1 MNEDIQLLKKF
12 HIFFYEVLPL
22 FGIKDATVADED
34 LSEPQNIHT
43 IIFFLT
49 NSDSRAMIVHIKSS
63 EEGKKRFFFHL
74 TPKDVGNVQTGF
86 TLIKRVDYEVT
97 RKFKHVFHALSLEP
111 FLVTRID
118 AILFEELLQSLHA
131 NNQPKDKDDLN
142 QIFTFGQENSIIKE
156 VESDKYISIQEHSTP
171 QSNKDE
177 PLEQMQSFP
186 SDNVPTKSKA
196 KQIEYKSKSN
206 QNKLRNSQSSITN
219 KSANKSTLGKDHA
232 EEQSVEK
239 EKKSLSVAT
248 TPQNK
253 PLSSRMS
260 NGGSSLTKP
269 FRAGNTPDKVLAKR
283 PSLIKSG
290 KTSRNASA
298 KILPETT
305 NVIKYEPPQQPA
317 PVQQPQTQSLE
328 SSKISNADRKPA
340 SEASITQSNS
350 SQASDKRKKKQ
361 IYVLENLDVA
371 RDGIR
376 NHKGVVPEITT
387 YHVPTKTVEI
397 VMQAVTYL
405 MTGRKLSWVKIK
417 AEMKRPT
424 WLKEILDLTVEQ
436 VDPAIIEEVIRE
448 YLMSEDWEPA
458 SIGNLR
464 PSKTKAFAEWVET
477 FCWELRKKQPQP
489 AK

>member
-22 FGIKDATVADED
+22 FGVKDATMADQD
-34 LSEPQNIHT
+34 LSDPQNIHT

-49 NSDSRAMIVHIKSS
+49 NQDTRAMIVHIKSN
-63 EEGKKRFFFHL
+63 EDGQKRFFFHL
-74 TPKDVGNVQTGF
+74 SPKDVGNVQAGF

-111 FLVTRID
+111 FLVSRID
-118 AILFEELLQSLHA
+118 SVLFEELLQSLHA

-171 QSNKDE
+171 QSNKEESCDQTN
-177 PLEQMQSFP
+177 PPFTDS
-186 SDNVPTKSKA
+186 VPTKTKP
-196 KQIEYKSKSN
+196 KQIEYKSRNN

-219 KSANKSTLGKDHA
+219 KSANKSALGKDQPD
-232 EEQSVEK
+232 EQSVEK
-239 EKKSLSVAT
+239 KPLSVAT

-253 PLSSRMS
+253 APSSRMS
-260 NGGSSLTKP
+260 TGGGSLTKP
-269 FRAGNTPDKVLAKR
+269 FRVSNTPDKVIAKR
-283 PSLIKSG
+283 PSLNKSG
-290 KTSRNASA
+290 RTSRNASA

-305 NVIKYEPPQQPA
+305 NVIKYEPPQPA
-317 PVQQPQTQSLE
+317 PPVPAPQTPSLE
-328 SSKISNADRKPA
+328 ASKVSNPDKKPA
-340 SEASITQSNS
+340 SDISNSQSNS
-350 SQASDKRKKKQ
+350 SQASEKRKKKQ

-417 AEMKRPT
+417 TEMKRPT
-424 WLKEILDLTVEQ
+424 WLKDILDLTVEQ
-436 VDPAIIEEVIRE
+436 VEPAIIEEVIRE

-458 SIGNLR
+458 SIGNVK

-489 AK
+489 SK

>member
-1 MNEDIQLLKKF
+1 MSEDIQLLKKF
-12 HIFFYEVLPL
+12 HVFFYEVLPL
-22 FGIKDATVADED
+22 FGVKDATIADQD
-34 LSEPQNIHT
+34 LSDPQNIHT

-49 NSDSRAMIVHIKSS
+49 NSDSRAMIVHIKSN
-63 EEGKKRFFFHL
+63 EEGKKRFYFHL
-74 TPKDVGNVQTGF
+74 TPKDVGNVQAGF

-118 AILFEELLQSLHA
+118 TILFEELLQSLHA
-131 NNQPKDKDDLN
+131 NNQPRDRDDLN

-171 QSNKDE
+171 QSNKE
-177 PLEQMQSFP
+177 ESSEQIQP
-186 SDNVPTKSKA
+186 NPADNVPTKSKS
-196 KQIEYKSKSN
+196 KQIEYKRNN

-219 KSANKSTLGKDHA
+219 KSANKSTVGKDK
-232 EEQSVEK
+232 EPTDDQSVEK
-239 EKKSLSVAT
+239 KPLSVAT

-253 PLSSRMS
+253 PLSSRVS

-269 FRAGNTPDKVLAKR
+269 FRAGNTPDKVLVKR
-283 PSLIKSG
+283 PSLSKSG

-298 KILPETT
+298 KVLPETT
-305 NVIKYEPPQQPA
+305 NVIKYEPPQPSP
-317 PVQQPQTQSLE
+317 PVQPTQTSTLE
-328 SSKISNADRKPA
+328 SSKVSNPDKKSA
-340 SEASITQSNS
+340 SEVSNS
-350 SQASDKRKKKQ
+350 HSSSSHVSERRKKKQ

-371 RDGIR
+371 REGIR
-376 NHKGVVPEITT
+376 NNKGVVPEITT
-387 YHVPTKTVEI
+387 YHVPTKTVET

-458 SIGNLR
+458 SIGNVK

-477 FCWELRKKQPQP
+477 FCWELRKKQPQS